1 MPEIIVK
8 LGDQLLQTQAFEG
21 DLLRVG
27 RSREND
33 VVLENLSI
41 SRHHVQIRYHEGQY
55 VLFDMNSSNGTFLN
69 GTRVTRRELMH
80 GDLVSIGKYSLEWL
94 DPLPEEMTRLE
105 APVLDEGPGA
115 FRARSEEN
123 RAEAWVKVETGR
135 LKGREFRITRFETTL
150 GKAATC
156 DIVLTDDW
164 LLSKKQASI
173 LRRGNDEFTI
183 EDLGGLRKVKVNGRS
198 IDEPVTIRTGDKVE
212 IGGTKLTF
220 YSTAAKHPSAPA
232 QIIVKHQDEAP
243 PENKAGAEETPE
255 SNTPDEHNEVLAEAG
270 ISRGQSDLEEIFEDV
285 AHAAA
290 FVRAENG
297 NGKKS
302 MEVKADAAGIR
313 NENGT
318 GNGRGH
324 VKLLEPVGRE
334 SSSAQM
340 ASAAASPASVSDE
353 HNSSVNDKEVQVW
366 ESALNN
372 PSPAIRRQARKMLK
386 KLTGRDYDV

>member
-8 LGDQLLQTQAFEG
+8 LGDQLLQTHAFEG

-80 GDLVSIGKYSLEWL
+80 GDKVSIGKYHLEWH
-94 DPLPEEMTRLE
+94 DPAAEELTQLE
-105 APVLDEGPGA
+105 VPVLDEGPGA
-115 FRARSEEN
+115 FRARSEES
-123 RAEAWVKVETGR
+123 RAEAWVKVESGR

-173 LRRGNDEFTI
+173 LRRGNDEFVI
-183 EDLGGLRKVKVNGRS
+183 EDLGGLRKVKVNGRG
-198 IDEPVTIRTGDKVE
+198 IDKPVTIRTGDKVE

-232 QIIVKHQDEAP
+232 QIIVKHQDQASA
-243 PENKAGAEETPE
+243 ENKAEETPE
-255 SNTPDEHNEVLAEAG
+255 SNAPEEHNDVMAEAA
-270 ISRGQSDLEEIFEDV
+270 SSPEQSDFEELFDDV
-285 AHAAA
+285 SHSAALL
-290 FVRAENG
+290 RPGNG
-297 NGKKS
+297 NGA
-302 MEVKADAAGIR
+302 KAGMGSAVIR
-313 NENGT
+313 HENGT
-318 GNGRGH
+318 SNGRGH
-324 VKLLEPVGRE
+324 IDILKPAGRE
-334 SSSAQM
+334 SSSAEM
-340 ASAAASPASVSDE
+340 GRAVSPVSNSGE

-372 PSPAIRRQARKMLK
+372 SSPAIRRQARKMLK